1 MASAQRLARA
11 LGYQVAARV
20 ASDGTPM
27 GGHPAKSLGIVVHV
41 RRSVR
46 VVWRPRAA
54 VGGILGAMHAMRVSA
69 EPASARVL
77 RDSQGL
83 EETAASRRVVFRA
96 QAGDRLIDEI
106 EAELNTSE

>member
-1 MASAQRLARA
+1 LRVEGHASSEWSEMSSAEIAFIRNMSLSQARA
-11 LGYQVAARV
+11 HAILEKCLVLSESLPIAEWARTHLVATGY
-20 ASDGTPM
+20 S
-27 GGHPAKSLGIVVHV
+27 
-41 RRSVR
+41 
-46 VVWRPRAA
+46 
-54 VGGILGAMHAMRVSA
+54 
-69 EPASARVL
+69 SARVL